1 MIETL
6 IGLAGGALA
15 AGVIYYAR
23 KFGIALFIN
32 NYGEIVSKAYDI
44 IDPIA
49 GQLLSTYSGSEF
61 QSAVKLAVARVAD
74 SELDEGDIVEITNY
88 VIAKFNPEF
97 AAAKVLDPASKEG
110 KAAME
115 LLENVKKLHDGAS
128 FDELLAIAMS
138 AKALI

>member
-15 AGVIYYAR
+15 AGAIYLAK
-23 KFGIALFIN
+23 KFGVAVFIK
-32 NYGEIVSKAYDI
+32 NYGTVISKTYDI

-49 GQLLSTYSGSEF
+49 GNLLSTYSGSEF

-74 SELDEGDIVEITNY
+74 SELDESDIVEITNY

-97 AAAKVLDPASKEG
+97 AAAQVLDPESEEG
-110 KAAME
+110 KAAAE
-115 LLENVKKLHDGAS
+115 LLENVKKLHDGVS
-128 FDELLAIAMS
+128 FDELFAVAMS